1 MADSRTSP
9 DVGGGGSPAPADE
22 VCKRR
27 TYSLYDEDL
36 VRLSRLEERFGK
48 PASEIFRLGLM
59 AIEGNMRI
67 LRHAQ
72 AQPVGALKL
81 FAHLVKV
88 KARDEDD
95 REIYDGI
102 LSAVRELEQLM
113 APLDPERPGA

>member
-1 MADSRTSP
+1 M
-9 DVGGGGSPAPADE
+9 VGDDDARPTGSSAAAGEADE

-36 VRLSRLEERFGK
+36 VRLSRLEDRFGK

-72 AQPVGALKL
+72 AQPVNALKML
-81 FAHLVKV
+81 AHLVKLR
-88 KARDEDD
+88 ARDEEEL
-95 REIYDGI
+95 EIYQG
-102 LSAVRELEQLM
+102 LASVVKELEEML
-113 APLDPERPGA
+113 APLDREQPGA

>member
-1 MADSRTSP
+1 MGDDAKPTGSFAA
-9 DVGGGGSPAPADE
+9 VGDADE

-48 PASEIFRLGLM
+48 PASEIFRLGLL

-72 AQPVGALKL
+72 AQPVNALKML
-81 FAHLVKV
+81 AHLVKLR
-88 KARDEDD
+88 ARDEED
-95 REIYDGI
+95 REIYDGMV
-102 LSAVRELEQLM
+102 SVVKELEGML